1 MNAIAAQ
8 VEVKVDNESLDA
20 KYTEIFEKHVT
31 VRKKLVTLEQLS
43 EMYSMKRDALE
54 EAFFQDPRIKLFE
67 RRRGERGKR
76 YWIAEK
82 VIPIMDEIVEFEW
95 Q

>member
-1 MNAIAAQ
+1 MNIIAPVQ
-8 VEVKVDNESLDA
+8 VAVDQEYIEA
-20 KYTEIFEKHVT
+20 KFIEEFKKQITAK
-31 VRKKLVTLEQLS
+31 KKLVTIEQLS

-82 VIPIMDEIVEFEW
+82 VIPIMDEIVEYEW

>member
-1 MNAIAAQ
+1 MSNIAQ
-8 VEVKVDNESLDA
+8 VQVAVDQEYIEA
-20 KYTEIFEKHVT
+20 KFVEEFKKQINAK
-31 VRKKLVTLEQLS
+31 KKLLTIEQLS

-54 EAFFQDPRIKLFE
+54 EAFFRDPRIKLYE

-82 VIPIMDEIVEFEW
+82 VIPIMDEIIEYEW
-95 Q
+95 N